1 MQKQEPISAHQDNHY
16 TDNEN
21 TNIKTNSKSHTGQKN
36 AKTALYKNTAQKA
49 KDTEQLKTME
59 IRQKSECNEKWKQKK
74 HKKYTN

>member
-16 TDNEN
+16 TDKEN
-21 TNIKTNSKSHTGQKN
+21 TNIKTNQESHTGQKN
-36 AKTALYKNTAQKA
+36 AKTAPYKNTAQKA

-74 HKKYTN
+74 LKKYTN